1 MSLIKSSIEPS
12 PTWINDFRKV
22 ALAMNRGDQ
31 NIRIPFVSA
40 TLPDIKSK
48 DYIDLLKSIKE
59 GAVPRLIVELEAS
72 GRELR
77 AGEDYEEFPVDA
89 APGGVSR
96 TPYVDAIKK
105 AKANIK
111 AGLAPVKEKTAINF
125 PIAEVAIGPNVASLP
140 AYAKSRGKQ
149 PKESSLPAFVKSR
162 GKQPKGNY
170 TSAELDFSSYSKKE
184 LKSLAKARGLTQ
196 TGNIAELIAKLSE

>member
-1 MSLIKSSIEPS
+1 MTKSNPFEGYKLHDSK
-12 PTWINDFRKV
+12 FVLKCLFGVKV
-22 ALAMNRGDQ
+22 Q
-31 NIRIPFVSA
+31 
-40 TLPDIKSK
+40 
-48 DYIDLLKSIKE
+48 
-59 GAVPRLIVELEAS
+59 
-72 GRELR
+72 
-77 AGEDYEEFPVDA
+77 
-89 APGGVSR
+89 
-96 TPYVDAIKK
+96 K